1 MNLPLS
7 SHDPAPS
14 AAASGRGASASLLAL
29 LALGAVSFVLP
40 SSSLAQST
48 PDESLDEEVVP
59 GQRGYAWGGGGSDGG
74 SQASGPATH
83 RFAHAFGSLGAG
95 GTLRL
100 FYDPDT
106 LHQDLAAPVYLQLR
120 FGYFF
125 EGDGDIQHGVGLGIA
140 PNVTADPTDLAYA
153 DGFFEFGQWTLA
165 PSYLLRVWLSDEA
178 QIMGSFGLPIALSGT
193 YQSFGL
199 ELGGGIVYKFLAGFG
214 IYAHVTF
221 STYFASF
228 VQPMLSGDAGLVLDY
243 EVLP

>member
-1 MNLPLS
+1 MQRGR
-7 SHDPAPS
+7 AP
-14 AAASGRGASASLLAL
+14 LLAV
-29 LALGAVSFVLP
+29 LALTTTTFTLSGSA
-40 SSSLAQST
+40 LAQST

-59 GQRGYAWGGGGSDGG
+59 GQGGYAWGSGGGDQG

-83 RFAHAFGSLGAG
+83 RFAHIFGSLGAG

-106 LHQDLAAPVYLQLR
+106 LRQDLAAPVYLQIR
-120 FGYFF
+120 AGYFF
-125 EGDGDIQHGVGLGIA
+125 EGDGDLQHGVGLGIA
-140 PNVTADPTDLAYA
+140 PNVTADPTDLSYA

-165 PSYLLRVWLSDEA
+165 PSYYLRVWLSDEA

-193 YQSFGL
+193 YQSLGL

-214 IYAHVTF
+214 LYAHVTF

>member
-1 MNLPLS
+1 M
-7 SHDPAPS
+7 
-14 AAASGRGASASLLAL
+14 
-29 LALGAVSFVLP
+29 
-40 SSSLAQST
+40 
-48 PDESLDEEVVP
+48 P
-59 GQRGYAWGGGGSDGG
+59 GQRGYAWGGGAEQSAP
-74 SQASGPATH
+74 SSSGPGTH
-83 RFAHAFGSLGAG
+83 RFAHVFGSLGAG

-106 LHQDLAAPVYLQLR
+106 LHQDLAAPVYLQIR
-120 FGYFF
+120 AGYFF
-125 EGDGDIQHGVGLGIA
+125 EGDGDLQHGVGLGIA

-193 YQSFGL
+193 YQTFGL

-228 VQPMLSGDAGLVLDY
+228 VQPMLSADAGLVLDY